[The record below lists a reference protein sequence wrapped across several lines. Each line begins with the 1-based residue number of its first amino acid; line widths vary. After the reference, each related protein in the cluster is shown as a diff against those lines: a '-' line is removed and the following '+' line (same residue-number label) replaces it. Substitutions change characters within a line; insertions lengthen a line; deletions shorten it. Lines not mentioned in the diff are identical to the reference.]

1 MDPQTQRAIALTLN
15 GTSTAFVILA
25 NCLKNN
31 GALDPEQIEDG
42 KHGILIKPGDTDL
55 LAKKIEF
62 LLDNPDM
69 GKTYAKNAY
78 SRLKSKFTLENM
90 IKSYDE
96 LIKETIKEKL

>member
-42 KHGILIKPGDTDL
+42 LRRTINAEGADRDRLDYQVLQQILARLEGQQPPTLRLIPG
-55 LAKKIEF
+55 
-62 LLDNPDM
+62 
-69 GKTYAKNAY
+69 GKT
-78 SRLKSKFTLENM
+78 
-90 IKSYDE
+90 DE
-96 LIKETIKEKL
+96 